1 MSRRNHQN
9 HQDRQD
15 RGNHRTRQDPR
26 NRRIRP
32 DRGRA
37 PGVGAGCAPLGIV
50 AVLV

>member
-1 MSRRNHQN
+1 MSRRN

-26 NRRIRP
+26 NRRTRP

-37 PGVGAGCAPLGIV
+37 PGMGAGCAPLGIV

>member
-1 MSRRNHQN
+1 MSRRNHRN
-9 HQDRQD
+9 RQD
-15 RGNHRTRQDPR
+15 HRNHRNRR

-37 PGVGAGCAPLGIV
+37 PGVGAVCAPLGIV

>member
-1 MSRRNHQN
+1 MSRRN

-37 PGVGAGCAPLGIV
+37 PGMGAGCAPLGIV